1 MSGTPE
7 RFGAV
12 HRSHNLPAAMS
23 PGAVIAVRLTLANTG
38 SFTWRASA
46 PAGSHVGLAVHWDG
60 AVVANHPLPRMEVA
74 PGEDVTMHFALE
86 APLAPGKHRLALK
99 LVQYQVAVFEDRGV
113 PPLVLDVVVREERPT
128 RNAELWARFQRVGPW
143 SYLPTRGIARASTG
157 ESYPVFAAQA
167 KGCRI
172 WDLDGREY
180 IDYTMGWGSV
190 LLGYAHEEVNAGI
203 RAYLDTASVVALPQP
218 IQIEVAEMLIE
229 DFASHDVAGSMVCFG
244 KNGSDACSFA
254 ARMARLYTGR
264 DVILFSGY
272 HGWQDFWVEQV
283 GFENS
288 GVRPRDPQLIHR
300 FPFHDRASF
309 DALFERHK
317 HQLAAVMVEPSP
329 WAGNGLGFEPD
340 SDAVFLQH
348 LANSARGVGALFVM
362 DEIVTNYRYPGGS
375 VQKAKGVRP
384 DLTCLGKAIASGMP
398 LSAVVGRAEIFKSA
412 LPRAFYAA
420 TFQAEAYS
428 FAAARAAIG
437 VYRREA
443 VAQHVWD
450 YGVRLRDGVHSLC
463 RQLGVAAK
471 SWGTPYRQ
479 NFRFERED
487 QVLLKLERSL
497 FQQELLKEGVFTYN
511 GVMLPSYAHDE
522 KTLER
527 TLAGF
532 GNALDIVARTA
543 QRGDW
548 ERMLEIPPLIDL

>member
-1 MSGTPE
+1 MSEPE
-7 RFGAV
+7 KKFGATHV
-12 HRSHNLPAAMS
+12 AHNLPSELS
-23 PGAVIAVRLTLANTG
+23 PGAVIAVRLTLQNTS
-38 SFTWRASA
+38 SFSWRAST
-46 PAGSHVGLAVHWDG
+46 PAGDHVGLAVHWDG
-60 AVVANHPLPRMEVA
+60 VVVANHPLPRPEVT
-74 PGEDVTMHFALE
+74 PGEEVTMHFALE
-86 APLAPGKHRLALK
+86 APLVPGRHSLALK

-113 PPLVLDVVVREERPT
+113 PALALEVVVREELPT
-128 RNAELWARFQRVGPW
+128 RNAELWARFQRAGPW
-143 SYLPTRGIARASTG
+143 SYLPTRGIASAATG

-180 IDYTMGWGSV
+180 IDYTMGWGSM

-218 IQIEVAEMLIE
+218 IQVEVAELLIE
-229 DFASHDVAGSMVCFG
+229 DFTFDPANSMACFG

-288 GVRPRDPQLIHR
+288 GVRPREPQLIHR
-300 FPFHDRASF
+300 FPFHDRVSF
-309 DALFERHK
+309 DALYEKHK
-317 HQLAAVMVEPSP
+317 HQLAAVMIEPSP

-340 SDAVFLQH
+340 SDAVFLKH
-348 LANSARGVGALFVM
+348 LESCAHAAGGLFVM

-437 VYRREA
+437 VYRRED
-443 VAQHVWD
+443 VAKHVWD
-450 YGVRLRDGVHSLC
+450 YGVKLREGVHSLC

-471 SWGTPYRQ
+471 FWGMPYRQ

-487 QVLLKLERSL
+487 PRLHQLERSL
-497 FQQELLKEGVFTYN
+497 FQQELLKEGIFTYN

-522 KTLER
+522 AALVRTLE
-527 TLAGF
+527 AF
-532 GNALDIVARTA
+532 GSALEIVARTA
-543 QRGDW
+543 QRGDY